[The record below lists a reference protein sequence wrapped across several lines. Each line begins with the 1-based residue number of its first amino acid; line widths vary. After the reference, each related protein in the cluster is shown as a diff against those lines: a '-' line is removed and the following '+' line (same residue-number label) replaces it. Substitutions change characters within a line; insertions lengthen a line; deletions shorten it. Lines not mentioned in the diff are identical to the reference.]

1 MSKKLLFALWGGLF
15 ILCAGL
21 GFIPGFSQNV
31 SAGAQAVLTVLAV
44 AFFAPPTCLIYGA
57 KKEKDART
65 LKLVRGISLLSL
77 GLTLLALVQA
87 FFAAADARRE
97 EKAANRAEN
106 QRLAAEAAAA
116 EAAAREAARQEEA
129 AKAEAAAA
137 VPVTPPAPADAP
149 TEVLPPETPAQTPEE
164 PAPQA

>member
-1 MSKKLLFALWGGLF
+1 MMSKIMVNITLPCTIVQAFDGFERDAGMFVIVGIGL
-15 ILCAGL
+15 LCAFVPILLMCLTTGGVEKRL
-21 GFIPGFSQNV
+21 RAYRMLNIGGYNIGCFS
-31 SAGAQAVLTVLAV
+31 L
-44 AFFAPPTCLIYGA
+44 P
-57 KKEKDART
+57 
-65 LKLVRGISLLSL
+65 
-77 GLTLLALVQA
+77 LVQA

-129 AKAEAAAA
+129 AKAETAAA
-137 VPVTPPAPADAP
+137 VPVTPPAPADTP